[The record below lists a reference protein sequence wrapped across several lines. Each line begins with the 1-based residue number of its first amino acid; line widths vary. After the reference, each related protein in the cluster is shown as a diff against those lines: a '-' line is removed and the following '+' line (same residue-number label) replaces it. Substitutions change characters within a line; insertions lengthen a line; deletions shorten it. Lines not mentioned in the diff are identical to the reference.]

1 MKNLYDENLDL
12 KNSPERINSAGYS
25 GGTRSRTKFQSG
37 KSTPLKFNRTVNKYD
52 IYDKTS

>member
-25 GGTRSRTKFQSG
+25 GATRSRTKFQSG